1 MLEEYYSATVTAPLK
16 SIERGFFYNLC
27 YSKRINMP
35 VSYLKAGND
44 LVVCLFEACLVLEGF
59 ALLLRSPLSR
69 LGLWVLKTSIIS

>member
-1 MLEEYYSATVTAPLK
+1 MQSNAGKVLFCYTDSTTK
-16 SIERGFFYNLC
+16 INRKGFFYNLY

-44 LVVCLFEACLVLEGF
+44 LLVCLFAACLVLEAF

-69 LGLWVLKTSIIS
+69 LGL